1 MSEINPNNPS
11 FLIYPAI
18 DENYDFP
25 PEVRQ
30 AIADSPELAAA
41 FALYAGGPQ
50 TTIDGG
56 GP

>member
-1 MSEINPNNPS
+1 MSNPNVG

-18 DENYDFP
+18 NENYDFP

-41 FALYAGGPQ
+41 LAAWNQSPPQ
-50 TTIDGG
+50 TNIDGG